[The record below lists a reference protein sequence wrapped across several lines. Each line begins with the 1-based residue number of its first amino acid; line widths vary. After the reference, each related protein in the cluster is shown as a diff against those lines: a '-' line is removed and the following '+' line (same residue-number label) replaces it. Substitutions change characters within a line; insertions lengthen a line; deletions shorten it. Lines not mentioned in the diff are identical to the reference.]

1 MQSFLK
7 PLAVGAS
14 VAAIAASFLIGP
26 AKTATASTISTVSP
40 ALPTLVLSVQDRNT
54 LLVPDTRTLG
64 CDDPEQV
71 SGSHPRRERACAA
84 LDLAGGRFENLQT
97 TGANCPMIYDPVTA
111 TAKGRYKGVRIDF
124 EATYANACVAWAES
138 DDVFRW

>member
-14 VAAIAASFLIGP
+14 VAAIAASFLTGP
-26 AKTATASTISTVSP
+26 ATASTTSP

-71 SGSHPRRERACAA
+71 SGSHPRRAPARDGAPNVPLVASDAANGTLGAKKRA
-84 LDLAGGRFENLQT
+84 
-97 TGANCPMIYDPVTA
+97 
-111 TAKGRYKGVRIDF
+111 
-124 EATYANACVAWAES
+124 
-138 DDVFRW
+138 

>member
-1 MQSFLK
+1 MQSSLK

-14 VAAIAASFLIGP
+14 VAAIAASFLVGP
-26 AKTATASTISTVSP
+26 AAASTASP

-84 LDLAGGRFENLQT
+84 LDLAGGMFENLQT

-111 TAKGRYKGVRIDF
+111 TAKGRYRGVRIDF